1 MLAIL
6 NQTVQSLQDQISK
19 INDNH
24 ESTVNMMQDQINT
37 QNSKLEELETEIELL
52 TKRVKTYK

>member
-6 NQTVQSLQDQISK
+6 NQTVHSLQDQISK